1 MSNLREMVKR
11 IAFAVVAGN
20 CKEGRAG
27 LSTAKR
33 AAVLAVAVLAL
44 AVAGPCTA
52 AGSGPAVVIGVASS
66 LGVLEGQESL
76 EAVKLAV
83 EQVNAGGGVRVQGQQ
98 RSLRV
103 KAIDLYDA
111 IPDVPVADVLVSL
124 ERFITQAGVNV
135 LVVGPFRSEALLA
148 AMDIIARHRVPTL
161 VTIAMSPALDSK
173 ILRDPAYRYLF
184 RVCLNS
190 KYLVGY
196 LIDTMK
202 FLNQRFGFH
211 RVYLMHQDVAWTRS
225 TTSMMTR
232 LFFDRVGWPVVG
244 MDHYP
249 SRATDF
255 SAGLNRART
264 GGAQIILPLFDAA
277 GSANLVRQWN
287 AMKVPALLCGFVS
300 PMVGAGAWRTFEGK
314 TAGTLNAVFEL
325 GNIPSQVHRPARDFF
340 EAFRHRYGRPLE
352 SGHGPAPAYE
362 AVHILAEAIARA
374 DSLDPEALVRALEAT
389 DRSGAM
395 GRIRFHQG
403 HQAIFGED
411 PAQSALGC
419 VFQWTAGGKRQIV
432 HPLSIAEGQ
441 IQLPEAVSTAPW
453 IKTQP

>member
-1 MSNLREMVKR
+1 MVKR
-11 IAFAVVAGN
+11 IRFAVAQ
-20 CKEGRAG
+20 CKLKKGRAG
-27 LSTAKR
+27 LSTANR
-33 AAVLAVAVLAL
+33 LFIVVTVLLAL
-44 AVAGPCTA
+44 HLAGAGPCQA
-52 AGSGPAVVIGVASS
+52 ASPAVVIGVATS
-66 LGVLEGQESL
+66 LGMIEGRESL
-76 EAVKLAV
+76 EAVNLAV
-83 EQVNAGGGVRVQGQQ
+83 EKISAGGGIRIQGTKRPVRV
-98 RSLRV
+98 V
-103 KAIDLYDA
+103 AIDLYDA

-124 ERFITQAGVNV
+124 ERFIAGTKVHA
-135 LVVGPFRSEALLA
+135 LVVGPFRSEVLLA

-196 LIDTMK
+196 LIDTMR

-225 TTSMMTR
+225 TASMMTR
-232 LFFDRVGWPVVG
+232 LFFDPVGWTVVG
-244 MDHYP
+244 MDHFP
-249 SRATDF
+249 SRASDF
-255 SAGLNRART
+255 SAGLNRARA
-264 GGAQIILPLFDAA
+264 GNAQIILPLFDAPN
-277 GSANLVRQWN
+277 SANLVRQWN

-300 PMVGAGAWRTFEGK
+300 PMVGGGAWRTFEGK

-325 GNIPSQVHRPARDFF
+325 GNIPSQVHLPARDFF
-340 EAFRHRYGRPLE
+340 DAFRHRYGRALE
-352 SGHGPAPAYE
+352 SGHGPAPSYE
-362 AVHILAEAIARA
+362 AVHILSEAIARA
-374 DSLDPEALVRALEAT
+374 GSLDPEALVRALEAT
-389 DRSGAM
+389 DRTGAM

-411 PAQSALGC
+411 PGQSALGC

-441 IQLPEAVSTAPW
+441 IQLPEAITAGSRTKP
-453 IKTQP
+453 